1 MTERRRAGKKCL
13 RVSLSPRF
21 RCDFAVLPF
30 VFHSFSASEWRMSG
44 HRVEAEW
51 SQSGERVDTEWTQSG
66 ERVETDRR
74 VSGHRITVEW
84 TPDCT

>member
-1 MTERRRAGKKCL
+1 MTERCRAGKKCL
-13 RVSLSPRF
+13 RISLSPRF

-30 VFHSFSASEWRMSG
+30 VFHSFSASEWRTSG

-51 SQSGERVDTEWTQSG
+51 SQSG

-84 TPDCT
+84 TLTKRQWACFRFFLH